1 MKWRNRR
8 RSSNIDDRRSQRMK
22 SGAKFSIGGIIMA
35 LIAIFVFKQDPMQV
49 VTGMVGGQS
58 SSSTST
64 EQTNYQPTAE
74 EQEVYDFVSV
84 VLADTEDTWT
94 NIFRQSNS
102 QYQLPTLVVYRN
114 MTPTACGTG
123 QAASGPFYCPAD
135 QKIYLDFS
143 FLGELKRM
151 GASGDFAVAYVL
163 AHEVGHHIQTITG
176 ISNKVRS
183 AQRQTNKAGQ
193 NALQV
198 KMELQADCLAGV
210 WANKTQQRTQ
220 FLESGDLEEALSAA
234 EAVGDDTIMKRAGV
248 PPRRENFTHGSS
260 KERMDWFTRGAN
272 TGNAG
277 VCDTFQNSI

>member
-8 RSSNIDDRRSQRMK
+8 RSRNIDDRRGQRMK
-22 SGAKFSIGGIIMA
+22 SGAKLSIGGIIMA

-49 VTGMVGGQS
+49 VSGMVGGQS
-58 SSSTST
+58 SSTST
-64 EQTNYQPTAE
+64 ERANYQPSAE
-74 EQEVYDFVSV
+74 EQDVYDFVSV
-84 VLADTEDTWT
+84 VLADTEDTWAQ
-94 NIFRQSNS
+94 IFRQSNS
-102 QYQLPTLVVYRN
+102 KYPQPTLVIYRD

-135 QKIYLDFS
+135 QKIYLDLS

-163 AHEVGHHIQTITG
+163 AHEVGHHIQTVTG
-176 ISNKVRS
+176 ISKKVRT
-183 AQRQTNKAGQ
+183 AQSQTNKAGQ

-210 WANKTQQRTQ
+210 WANQTQQRTQ

-234 EAVGDDTIMKRAGV
+234 EAVGDDTLMKRAGV

-260 KERMDWFTRGAN
+260 KERMDWFNRGAN
-272 TGNAG
+272 TGSFGA
-277 VCDTFQNSI
+277 CDTFRGSI

>member
-8 RSSNIDDRRSQRMK
+8 RSRNIDDRRGQRMK
-22 SGAKFSIGGIIMA
+22 SGAKLSIGGIIMA

-49 VTGMVGGQS
+49 VSGMVGGQS
-58 SSSTST
+58 SSTST
-64 EQTNYQPTAE
+64 ERANYQPSAE
-74 EQEVYDFVSV
+74 EQDVYDFVSV

-94 NIFRQSNS
+94 QIFRQSNS
-102 QYQLPTLVVYRN
+102 KYPQPTLVIYRD

-135 QKIYLDFS
+135 QKIYLDLS

-163 AHEVGHHIQTITG
+163 AHEVGHHIQTVTG
-176 ISNKVRS
+176 ISKKVRT
-183 AQRQTNKAGQ
+183 AQSQTNKAGQ

-210 WANKTQQRTQ
+210 WANQTQQRTQ

-234 EAVGDDTIMKRAGV
+234 EAVGDDTLMKRAGV

-260 KERMDWFTRGAN
+260 KERMDWFNRGAN
-272 TGNAG
+272 TGSFGA
-277 VCDTFQNSI
+277 CDTFRGSI

>member
-8 RSSNIDDRRSQRMK
+8 RSSNIDDRRGQRMK

-49 VTGMVGGQS
+49 VSGMVGGQPS
-58 SSSTST
+58 QSTST
-64 EQTNYQPTAE
+64 EQTNYQPSAE
-74 EQEVYDFVSV
+74 EQDVYDFVSV

-94 NIFRQSNS
+94 HIYRQSNAK
-102 QYQLPTLVVYRN
+102 YPHPTLVIYRDR
-114 MTPTACGTG
+114 TPTACGTG

-135 QKIYLDFS
+135 QKIYLDLS

-163 AHEVGHHIQTITG
+163 AHEVGHHIQTVTG
-176 ISNKVRS
+176 ISSKVRK
-183 AQRQTNKAGQ
+183 AQSQTNKAGQ

-210 WANKTQQRTQ
+210 WANQTQQRTQ

-234 EAVGDDTIMKRAGV
+234 EAVGDDTLMKRAGV

-260 KERMDWFTRGAN
+260 KERMDWFNRGAN
-272 TGNAG
+272 TGNIG
-277 VCDTFQNSI
+277 DCDTFGSGI

>member
-8 RSSNIDDRRSQRMK
+8 RSRNIDDRRGQRMK
-22 SGAKFSIGGIIMA
+22 SGAKLSIGGIIMA

-49 VTGMVGGQS
+49 VSGIVGGQ

-64 EQTNYQPTAE
+64 EQTNYQPSAE
-74 EQEVYDFVSV
+74 EQDVYDFLSV

-94 NIFRQSNS
+94 QIFRQSNS
-102 QYQLPTLVVYRN
+102 KYPQPTLVIYRD

-135 QKIYLDFS
+135 QKIYLDLS

-163 AHEVGHHIQTITG
+163 AHEVGHHIQTVTG
-176 ISNKVRS
+176 ISKKVRT
-183 AQRQTNKAGQ
+183 AQSQTNKAGQ

-210 WANKTQQRTQ
+210 WANQTQQRTQ

-234 EAVGDDTIMKRAGV
+234 EAVGDDTLMKRAGV

-260 KERMDWFTRGAN
+260 KERMDWFNRGAN
-272 TGNAG
+272 TGSFAA
-277 VCDTFQNSI
+277 CDTFRGVF

>member
-8 RSSNIDDRRSQRMK
+8 RSSNLDDRRGQRMK
-22 SGAKFSIGGIIMA
+22 SGAKLSIGGIIMA

-49 VTGMVGGQS
+49 VSGMVGGQS
-58 SSSTST
+58 SSTST
-64 EQTNYQPTAE
+64 ERANYQPSAE
-74 EQEVYDFVSV
+74 EQDVYDFVSV
-84 VLADTEDTWT
+84 VLADTEDTWAQ
-94 NIFRQSNS
+94 IFRQSNS
-102 QYQLPTLVVYRN
+102 KYPQPTLVIYRD

-135 QKIYLDFS
+135 QKIYLDLS

-163 AHEVGHHIQTITG
+163 AHEVGHHIQTVTG
-176 ISNKVRS
+176 ISKKVRT
-183 AQRQTNKAGQ
+183 AQSQTNKAGQ

-210 WANKTQQRTQ
+210 WANQTQQRTQ

-234 EAVGDDTIMKRAGV
+234 EAVGDDTLMKRAGV

-260 KERMDWFTRGAN
+260 KERMDWFNRGAN
-272 TGNAG
+272 TGSFGA
-277 VCDTFQNSI
+277 CDTFRGSI